1 MTARQRRKAWRSRRW
16 RIDYTSGALTV
27 QELFVQARRVEAYA
41 VEPVIVIER
50 VRL

>member
-1 MTARQRRKAWRSRRW
+1 MTARQRRRARRASPW
-16 RIDYTSGALTV
+16 RINYASSVITEA
-27 QELFVQARRVEAYA
+27 LFVQAFRVEAYA